1 MLKVVVFDWGYGGEF
16 FADLL
21 EEKLPVIDI
30 IRVIDWRNAE
40 VGLNDPKKARKL
52 AEAALMPYIGKV
64 DLIIIANYLLSIT
77 SLDNFRKKYKDQKFI
92 GFDLKKPDSFVKREV
107 MILTTK
113 AVTKTMAYFNYT
125 RSLKRRYKSL
135 TVDSWPLKID
145 DGELELVEI
154 EETIK
159 KFMIKEKLNPEE
171 IILASSQFNDIKDD
185 LKAVLGKKIKIYDS
199 FEDTVRMVAKTLNI
213 RGGFLKERF

>member
-1 MLKVVVFDWGYGGEF
+1 MLKVIVFDWGYGGEF

-21 EEKLPVIDI
+21 EEKLPVVDV

-52 AEAALMPYIGKV
+52 AEAALAPYIGQV

-77 SLDNFRKKYKDQKFI
+77 SLEFFKKAYKNQKFI
-92 GFDLKKPDSFVKREV
+92 GFELKKPDTFVKREI

-113 AVTKTMAYFNYT
+113 AITKTMVYFNYT

-135 TVDSWPLKID
+135 IVDSWPLKID
-145 DGELELVEI
+145 DGELKPTEI
-154 EETIK
+154 KETIK
-159 KFMIKEKLNPEE
+159 KFMIKEKINPEE
-171 IILASSQFNDIKDD
+171 IVLASAQFNDIKDD
-185 LKAVLGKKIKIYDS
+185 LKSILGKRTKIHDS
-199 FEDTVRMVAKTLNI
+199 FEDTIRLVAKTLKI